1 MKRFAI
7 ESRGLSKHYADT
19 TAVAELDL
27 SIPEGTFF
35 GLLGPN
41 GSGKTTT
48 IHMLS
53 TLVRPS
59 SGQIRVAGHDVLE
72 DPVTVRGSI
81 GLVFQE
87 SALDRNLTIEE
98 NLHFA
103 GALYGLDKP
112 TVEERSN
119 ELLTLFDLNDKRSVA
134 VAALSGGMRR
144 AVDIARGVLH
154 RPRVLFL
161 DEPTIGLDIINRRAI
176 WRFIGRLR
184 QAHGMTVL
192 LTTHYLEEAESCD
205 EVAFLRTGRLIG
217 SGCPQDLIADLGHHI
232 LEIETDTPDRHA
244 ATLSTELGQPVRED
258 ERLLFAIR
266 NSDFPIGEL
275 QQRLQNEVRA
285 LHLRKPDLN
294 DVYVWRN
301 QPDSISREESL

>member
-1 MKRFAI
+1 MEALAI
-7 ESRGLSKHYADT
+7 ECVGLAKRYGDT
-19 TAVAELDL
+19 QAVEDLDL
-27 SIPEGTFF
+27 AIPEGLFF

-59 SGQIRVAGHDVLE
+59 AGTIRVAGCDVLRE
-72 DPVTVRGSI
+72 PVTARGRI

-87 SALDRNLTIEE
+87 SALDRSLTVEE
-98 NLHFA
+98 NLYFA
-103 GALYGLDKP
+103 GALYGLDR
-112 TVEERSN
+112 TTIEQRSG
-119 ELLTLFDLNDKRSVA
+119 ELLRLFDLEGKRQVR
-134 VAALSGGMRR
+134 VGVLSGGMRR

-154 RPRVLFL
+154 RPKVLFL

-184 QAHGMTVL
+184 QEHGMTVL

-205 EVAFLRTGRLIG
+205 SVAFLRTGRLIG
-217 SGCPQDLIADLGHHI
+217 QGRPADLIAALGSFI
-232 LEIETDTPDRHA
+232 LELETEHPEHYID
-244 ATLSTELGQPVRED
+244 TLSKELGTPVREG

-266 NSDFPIGEL
+266 DPDFQFGEW
-275 QQRLQNEVRA
+275 QQRLQHEVRS
-285 LHLRKPDLN
+285 LQLRKPDLN
-294 DVYVWRN
+294 DVYIWRN
-301 QPDSISREESL
+301 HPDVAAAGEAA